1 MTFIYLNSYTYVM
14 AKSLLF
20 VNKTKLLLRPL
31 YISMTSIGF
40 YDTCFACVQKLG
52 RGRGFIIENEY
63 WIFLVYFQFFHY
75 SILFSGV
82 CFLWPWYN
90 KVIIKPFCRKS
101 FISKVIEIK
110 QRGIAQQQIKYP
122 LKVPTKIKKKRNEYI
137 DHYLWH

>member
-1 MTFIYLNSYTYVM
+1 M

-31 YISMTSIGF
+31 YISVTSIGF

-63 WIFLVYFQFFHY
+63 WIFLVYFQFFY
-75 SILFSGV
+75 DSILFYGV

-122 LKVPTKIKKKRNEYI
+122 LKVPTEIKKEKKRIYR
-137 DHYLWH
+137 